1 MLEVEFLSQTKNSW
15 DEFLSTDMN
24 LERKSHSGKT
34 TITNE
39 RERSR
44 FTPRLSPTSAYGLNS
59 SI

>member
-1 MLEVEFLSQTKNSW
+1 MLEVEFLSQTKKSC
-15 DEFLSTDMN
+15 DEFLSDMN
-24 LERKSHSGKT
+24 LKRKTHSGKT

>member
-1 MLEVEFLSQTKNSW
+1 MLEVEFLSQTKNSC
-15 DEFLSTDMN
+15 DEFLSDMN
-24 LERKSHSGKT
+24 LERKTHSGKT

-44 FTPRLSPTSAYGLNS
+44 FTPRLSPTSAYGSNS